1 MPFVQRVI
9 TPKYI
14 ARSQYQHQKLRHQ
27 QQQANGD
34 INGNGECSSG
44 PSSGL
49 GLSAGG
55 GNDVNISSGGVI
67 EDYELESITN
77 LTLSNALR
85 QLASLTILSN
95 QIFTELNRELQEVG
109 ERSRGLNTRIEKI
122 REQVDAFDPKL
133 VTVRKYL
140 LIYLF
145 TLSYLLINLS
155 VSMYI
160 YLYRQSMS
168 SLPPPHQFSTR
179 ITSLVLTALHAA
191 EVQLNNSLPLIG
203 NQGIHSEMFPILII

>member
-14 ARSQYQHQKLRHQ
+14 ARSQYQHQKLRQQQQ

-55 GNDVNISSGGVI
+55 GGVNISSGGVI

-122 REQVDAFDPKL
+122 REHVDAFDPKL

-140 LIYLF
+140 FIYF
-145 TLSYLLINLS
+145 TYYSILVFRCIFTHNFLAPKLNVKSAFSPSILHSN
-155 VSMYI
+155 YI
-160 YLYRQSMS
+160 SGTDCIAFTCIGSATKYF
-168 SLPPPHQFSTR
+168 SL
-179 ITSLVLTALHAA
+179 
-191 EVQLNNSLPLIG
+191 
-203 NQGIHSEMFPILII
+203 